1 MAKKEVSVDELVETH
16 KPKNV
21 KFKYIFTDDSLLD
34 ELVHMKYDI
43 STLDTILNDNLVE
56 AALCAHYRDY
66 ERDIIGK
73 SNEPH
78 FLDNGVVVSK
88 KLVTKADKKLQKVSI
103 GFFVYNDAHYVAI
116 KLVYERFAILEIFA
130 LIKDT

>member
-1 MAKKEVSVDELVETH
+1 MAKKILSPEELVETH

-21 KFKYIFTDDSLLD
+21 KFKYIFTDDSLLN
-34 ELVHMKYDI
+34 ELLVAKYPMD
-43 STLDTILNDNLVE
+43 TLDTIGDDKLTE
-56 AALCAHYRDY
+56 AAMFANYSDY
-66 ERDIIGK
+66 ERTIIGK
-73 SNEPH
+73 SNSPV

-116 KLVYERFAILEIFA
+116 KLVYERFAILEIFS
-130 LIKDT
+130 LVK